1 MAPNKRGYWDG
12 DGTLCLLN
20 EASWPLARKPECPPS
35 SAHTT
40 PKGSPQLSLYGAVWS
55 LESIL
60 TFFFF
65 PPGAANVCYHFI
77 SVEQLWKQKDMRE
90 RKLLIKEYPW
100 HEGRS

>member
-35 SAHTT
+35 TAHTT

-60 TFFFF
+60 TFFFSLL
-65 PPGAANVCYHFI
+65 VLQMYVTTL
-77 SVEQLWKQKDMRE
+77 SLWSNYGNKKICVR
-90 RKLLIKEYPW
+90 
-100 HEGRS
+100 GNC